1 MARHDERKRTALDA
15 PPSEP
20 SIAVDRLVTN
30 GLKALADY
38 ESLTQ
43 EQIDH
48 IVKKASVAALDSH
61 TGLALLAVQ
70 ETGRGVFEDKAA
82 KNMFACEHVTHSMGK
97 MKTVGVI
104 ARDDIDD
111 MIEIAEPV
119 GVVCAVTPVTNPTST
134 TVFKA
139 LMALKTRN
147 PVVFAFH
154 PSAQRCSAAA
164 AKVVRD
170 AAVAA
175 GAPEHCVQWIE
186 EPSVEATGTLMK
198 HPGVSMILA
207 TGGNAMVKAAYS
219 AGKPALGVGA
229 GNVPAYVHKSA
240 KVRRAVNDLVLSK
253 SFDNGMICASE
264 QAVILDTEIYDAALA
279 EFRTLH
285 AHLATAEEKRKL
297 ETFLFPGDTTNSGCE
312 PKVNAAAVGQ
322 SPAWIAEHAG
332 FSVPEDTSIILVE
345 AEHVGADEPLT
356 REKLCPVL
364 TVLRAGS
371 LHQGFQLAADMVAF
385 HGQGHTAV
393 VHTEDPE
400 VAEAYGR
407 RMKTVRVIVN
417 SPSSQG
423 AIGGV
428 YNSLLPSLTLGCG
441 SWGSTSV
448 SNNVSAA
455 HLLNI
460 KRVTTR
466 HNNLQWFKVPPKIYF
481 EPGAIRYLTSMPE
494 VHRVTV
500 VTDATMTR
508 LGFTD
513 RVTRVLQRRPEAV
526 TVQVIDNVEP
536 EPTIDSVQRGAR
548 LMRDFRP
555 DTIIALGG
563 GSPMDAAKVMW
574 LLYEQPDIDFA
585 DMRQKFSDIRKR
597 AFRFPVLGER
607 ARLVCIPT
615 TSGTGAEVTPFAVI
629 SDPASGKKYPLA
641 DYALTPSVAIVDPLL
656 TAALPP
662 ALAADSG
669 FDALTHAIEA
679 YVSVYANDFT
689 DGPAL
694 HAIRL
699 IFANLEAA
707 VNDRA
712 NSPEAREKMHNAGT
726 IAGMAFGS
734 AFLGIVHAMSHTL
747 GATFHIAHGRTNAVL
762 LPHVIRYNGTVPTK
776 LTGWPKYEDY
786 RAPERFQEIARTLG
800 LPASTPQEGVDSL
813 ATAVERLRDAAG
825 IEPSFQALGVDE
837 KAFLDALPQQSLNA
851 YEDQCAPA
859 NPRMPMLD
867 DMQEL
872 MRPACSRCDAA
883 TVRHQ
888 DGVTARVALP
898 VPARAGPRPPPPPIP
913 PPDAAA
919 ERTPRARAAP
929 GPGPPAGGRRGSARA
944 RIPASPRTARRSSWR
959 SPSRPAA
966 PPTAVPATCR
976 GPPPRRR

>member
-1 MARHDERKRTALDA
+1 MTAQDERPQSTALDTG
-15 PPSEP
+15 PSEAD
-20 SIAVDRLVTN
+20 IAVDRLVTQ

-38 ESLTQ
+38 ESMDQ
-43 EQIDH
+43 RQIDH
-48 IVKKASVAALDSH
+48 IVKKASVAALDRH
-61 TGLALLAVQ
+61 TELALLAVE
-70 ETGRGVFEDKAA
+70 ETGRGLFEDKAA
-82 KNMFACEHVTHSMGK
+82 KNMFACEHVTHSMGR

-111 MIEIAEPV
+111 IIEIAEPV
-119 GVVCAVTPVTNPTST
+119 GVVCAITPVTNPTST
-134 TVFKA
+134 TIFKA

-154 PSAQRCSAAA
+154 PAAQRCSAEAA
-164 AKVVRD
+164 RIVRD

-186 EPSVEATGTLMK
+186 RPSVEATRTLMH
-198 HPGVSMILA
+198 HPGVSLILA

-229 GNVPAYVHKSA
+229 GNVPAYVHRSA
-240 KVRRAVNDLVLSK
+240 DLRRAVNDLVLSK

-264 QAVILDTEIYDAALA
+264 QAVILDDEIYDAALS

-285 AHLATAEEKRKL
+285 AHLATPQEKSKL
-297 ETFLFPGDTTNSGCE
+297 EAFLFPFDASNKGCE
-312 PKVNAAAVGQ
+312 PKVNAAAVGR
-322 SPAWIAEHAG
+322 SPAWIAEQAG
-332 FSVPEDTSIILVE
+332 FTVPADTSVILVE
-345 AEHVGADEPLT
+345 ATRVGPDEPLT

-364 TVLRAGS
+364 TVLRARS
-371 LHQGFQLAADMVAF
+371 EQEGFDLAADMVAF
-385 HGQGHTAV
+385 HGQGHSSV
-393 VHTEDPE
+393 IHTGDRAL
-400 VAEAYGR
+400 AEAYGQ

-417 SPSSQG
+417 APSSQG
-423 AIGGV
+423 AIGGI
-428 YNSLLPSLTLGCG
+428 YNGLLPSLTLGCG

-455 HLLNI
+455 NLLNI
-460 KRVTTR
+460 KRVGTR
-466 HNNLQWFKVPPKIYF
+466 QNNLQWFKVPPKIYF
-481 EPGAIRYLTSMPE
+481 EPQAIRYLQSMPD

-500 VTDATMTR
+500 VTDAVMTR
-508 LGFTD
+508 LGFVD
-513 RVTRVLQRRPEAV
+513 RVSRVLQRRPEPV
-526 TVQVIDNVEP
+526 TLQIIDNVLP
-536 EPTIDSVQRGAR
+536 EPSIDSVQHGAA
-548 LMRDFRP
+548 LMREFRP

-597 AFRFPVLGER
+597 AFRFPQLGSQ

-629 SDPASGKKYPLA
+629 SDPATGRKYPLA

-656 TAALPP
+656 TADLPP

-699 IFANLEAA
+699 IFDNLEAA

-712 NSPEAREKMHNAGT
+712 KSPVAREKMHNAGT
-726 IAGMAFGS
+726 IAGMAFGN

-747 GATFHIAHGRTNAVL
+747 GATFHLAHGRTNAVL
-762 LPHVIRYNGTVPTK
+762 LPHVIRYNGKIPTK
-776 LTGWPKYEDY
+776 LTGWPKYEHY
-786 RAPERFQEIARTLG
+786 RAPERFQEIARSLG
-800 LPASTPQEGVDSL
+800 LPAATPAQGVESL
-813 ATAVERLRDAAG
+813 AGAVERLRDAVG

-837 KAFLDALPQQSLNA
+837 RTFLDALPRQALGA

-867 DMQEL
+867 DMQQL
-872 MRPACSRCDAA
+872 MRAA
-883 TVRHQ
+883 YYSGA
-888 DGVTARVALP
+888 DTA
-898 VPARAGPRPPPPPIP
+898 G
-913 PPDAAA
+913 D
-919 ERTPRARAAP
+919 EAP
-929 GPGPPAGGRRGSARA
+929 KGSARE
-944 RIPASPRTARRSSWR
+944 TD
-959 SPSRPAA
+959 
-966 PPTAVPATCR
+966 
-976 GPPPRRR
+976 

>member
-1 MARHDERKRTALDA
+1 MTRHDDQPRTTGPDGA
-15 PPSEP
+15 PSD
-20 SIAVDRLVTN
+20 IAVTVDRLVTN

-38 ESLTQ
+38 EDFTQ
-43 EQIDH
+43 ERIDH
-48 IVKKASVAALDSH
+48 IVNKASVAALDQH
-61 TGLALLAVQ
+61 TELALLAVR

-82 KNMFACEHVTHSMGK
+82 KNMFACEHVTHSMGG
-97 MKTVGVI
+97 MRTVGVI
-104 ARDDIDD
+104 ARDDIEDLV
-111 MIEIAEPV
+111 EIAEPV
-119 GVVCAVTPVTNPTST
+119 GVLCAVTPVTNPTST

-154 PSAQRCSAAA
+154 PSAQRCSAEAA
-164 AKVVRD
+164 RIVRD
-170 AAVAA
+170 AAIAA

-186 EPSVEATGTLMK
+186 TPSVEATRVLMH
-198 HPGVSMILA
+198 HPGVSLILA

-229 GNVPAYVHKSA
+229 GNVPAYVHRSA
-240 KVRRAVNDLVLSK
+240 DLRRAVNDLVLSK

-285 AHLATAEEKRKL
+285 AHLATAEEKAKL
-297 ETFLFPGDTTNSGCE
+297 ETYLFPVDSAHSGCE
-312 PKVNAAAVGQ
+312 PKVNAKAVGR
-322 SPAWIAEHAG
+322 SPAWIAEQAG
-332 FSVPEDTSIILVE
+332 FSVPADTSLILVE
-345 AEHVGADEPLT
+345 AGRVGPDEPLT

-371 LHQGFQLAADMVAF
+371 QRQGFDLAADMVAF
-385 HGQGHTAV
+385 HGQGHSSVIHTA
-393 VHTEDPE
+393 DAGL
-400 VAEAYGR
+400 AEAYGR

-417 SPSSQG
+417 APSSQG
-423 AIGGV
+423 AIGGI

-448 SNNVSAA
+448 SNNVSAVN
-455 HLLNI
+455 LLNI
-460 KRVTTR
+460 KRVGSR

-481 EPGAIRYLTSMPE
+481 EPGSIRYLRSMPD
-494 VHRVTV
+494 VHRVTI
-500 VTDATMTR
+500 VTDSTMTR
-508 LGFTD
+508 LGFVD
-513 RVTRVLQRRPEAV
+513 RVSRVLQRRREPV

-536 EPTIDSVQRGAR
+536 EPSIASVQRGAE
-548 LMRDFRP
+548 LMREFRP
-555 DTIIALGG
+555 DVIIALGG

-574 LLYEQPDIDFA
+574 LLYEQPGIDFS

-607 ARLVCIPT
+607 ARLVCVPT

-629 SDPASGKKYPLA
+629 SDPATGKKYPLA

-656 TAALPP
+656 TDDLPP

-694 HAIRL
+694 HALRL
-699 IFANLEAA
+699 IFDHLEAA

-712 NSPEAREKMHNAGT
+712 ARPDAREKVHNAAT
-726 IAGMAFGS
+726 IAGMAFGN

-747 GATFHIAHGRTNAVL
+747 GATFHVAHGRTNAVL
-762 LPHVIRYNGTVPTK
+762 LPHVIRYNGTVPAK
-776 LTGWPKYEDY
+776 LTGWPKYEHY
-786 RAPERFQEIARTLG
+786 RAPERFQDIARTLG
-800 LPASTPQEGVDSL
+800 LPAATPAEGVESL
-813 ATAVERLRDAAG
+813 AAAVERLRDSVG

-837 KAFLDALPQQSLNA
+837 RAFLDALPRQALNA

-867 DMQEL
+867 DMQQL
-872 MRPACSRCDAA
+872 MRAA
-883 TVRHQ
+883 YY
-888 DGVTARVALP
+888 GP
-898 VPARAGPRPPPPPIP
+898 AGPSPAGSGRKS
-913 PPDAAA
+913 
-919 ERTPRARAAP
+919 RAA
-929 GPGPPAGGRRGSARA
+929 RG
-944 RIPASPRTARRSSWR
+944 
-959 SPSRPAA
+959 
-966 PPTAVPATCR
+966 
-976 GPPPRRR
+976 